1 MPHASDAFEDGLA
14 LLHRAG
20 CNADVAEHIVVECRL
35 VGRNMGHTTGADDEH
50 VPLHSVPTSLRFIV
64 LAGSSGATVTDFLSM
79 ALEEV

>member
-1 MPHASDAFEDGLA
+1 
-14 LLHRAG
+14 
-20 CNADVAEHIVVECRL
+20 
-35 VGRNMGHTTGADDEH
+35 MGHTTGADDEH